1 MDRGVVIDVAHLEA
15 ALALWEYS
23 EASAIRIFGDSLGD
37 PVADDVLAALRQAGT
52 AGMTRT
58 SIRDLFGRNQGSDRI
73 GIALAKLASKG
84 LAIMENRRTGG
95 RPVETWFATR
105 KGR

>member
-1 MDRGVVIDVAHLEA
+1 VVIDVAHLEA

-23 EASAIRIFGDSLGD
+23 EASAVRIFGDSLGD
-37 PVADDVLAALRQAGT
+37 PVADDVLAALRQAGP

-58 SIRDLFGRNQGSDRI
+58 SIRDLFGRHQGADRI
-73 GIALAKLASKG
+73 GMALAKLASKG